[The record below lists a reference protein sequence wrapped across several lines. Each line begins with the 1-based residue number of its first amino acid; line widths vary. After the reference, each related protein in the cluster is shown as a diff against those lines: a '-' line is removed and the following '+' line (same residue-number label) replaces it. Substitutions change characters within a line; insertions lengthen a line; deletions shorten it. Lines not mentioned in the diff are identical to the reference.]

1 MYNQHLLTATLGTE
15 TVSFSNDE
23 TVTTVEETVSTILL
37 VSLLAVLLLPRKYIS
52 WIKKAS
58 FSHQND

>member
-23 TVTTVEETVSTILL
+23 TVTTVEETVSAIL
-37 VSLLAVLLLPRKYIS
+37 
-52 WIKKAS
+52 
-58 FSHQND
+58 